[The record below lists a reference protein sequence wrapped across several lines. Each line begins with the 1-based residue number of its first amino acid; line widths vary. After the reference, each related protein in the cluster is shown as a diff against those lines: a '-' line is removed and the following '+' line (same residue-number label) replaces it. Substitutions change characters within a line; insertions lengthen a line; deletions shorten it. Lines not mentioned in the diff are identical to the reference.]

1 MLEIALDKNY
11 DTDTFR
17 GEKRKVFCVDN
28 FSGKDILAYLQLAK
42 QIISHFGNESILILR
57 IKTSACNRNMLALAL
72 FIESC
77 RTDNLIDC
85 VVIKVKNY
93 EKALAEYKP
102 YIALSI
108 AFRLALRLFRQTA
121 DGIYREL
128 ENMQYLGLEIQ
139 IDYINK
145 KIFSSLP
152 GKGLTHRFITYTTPE
167 AIAVAA
173 TLKALSLA
181 KLGASVSAEININR
195 QDFVLDENKI
205 ICRIMDNVSPW
216 IH

>member
-1 MLEIALDKNY
+1 
-11 DTDTFR
+11 
-17 GEKRKVFCVDN
+17 
-28 FSGKDILAYLQLAK
+28 
-42 QIISHFGNESILILR
+42 
-57 IKTSACNRNMLALAL
+57 MLALAL

-108 AFRLALRLFRQTA
+108 AFRLALRLFEQTA